1 MSKKIKVRFN
11 LGAGKNYMKWK
22 VTDKD
27 GNNVYYDPNK
37 VQLVMEGCVLKNNKK
52 IAKKIFD
59 GSHKMVCSWISCD
72 NIKIMSEIS
81 DIDTTRQV
89 KYNPR
94 IQPNWVLDGIII
106 DDCEYPLLSTHNKNV
121 YIID

>member
-27 GNNVYYDPNK
+27 GNNVYYDPEQ
-37 VQLVMEGCVLKNNKK
+37 VQLVMEGCVFKNNKK
-52 IAKKIFD
+52 IAQKIFD

-94 IQPNWVLDGIII
+94 IQPNWVLDGNII
-106 DDCEYPLLSTHNKNV
+106 DDCEYSLLSTHNKNV